1 MPTNKQVKITKTRY
15 IEAVGRRKEA
25 TARVRLTKGAG
36 RFLVNSQKVENFFSD
51 IFAAKSLLSA
61 PLTLVKMEEKLDISA
76 KVKGGGKKAQV
87 EAIRLGIARALVKI
101 DESLKPTLRKAGFL
115 TRDPREKERK
125 KYGLKRARRA
135 PQWSK
140 R

>member
-1 MPTNKQVKITKTRY
+1 MPKKGIKVTKTRY
-15 IEAVGRRKEA
+15 VEAIGRRKEA
-25 TARVRLTKGAG
+25 TARVRFTKGNG
-36 RFLVNSQKVENFFSD
+36 RFLVNLQKVESFFND
-51 IFAAKSLLSA
+51 IFAAKNLMLA
-61 PLTLVKMEEKLDISA
+61 PLVLVKMEDKFDISA
-76 KVKGGGKKAQV
+76 KVRGGGKKAQI